1 MKKIQV
7 YLLVFFTLAICL
19 FSSCNSTK
27 VEESENEF
35 SISMNISTNPQSI
48 NPLYYSS
55 STDIFICRHLFQPL
69 LSINDSFNDYVP
81 ILAEKLPEVKL
92 VNDKTAIH
100 YSLKPE
106 AKWDNGTSVN
116 SDDVIT
122 SFKIVFN
129 PHSELPYLVKYYDF
143 IDSII
148 ALNELEFY
156 MYINSEANNAY
167 FNSGDFEILPKYIF
181 DQNSVLDAYTFQDLK
196 NYNPN
201 DKIDSALLMLGEEVI
216 NIKILDPEAKISGT
230 GAYKITDYNIN
241 NNITL
246 TKKQDWWGQKY
257 SDQSYFFKSNPDN
270 INFKIY
276 LEPLSAIMDYNN
288 SNLDVL
294 FGLNHESLRSVLD
307 NQNIMDNSRLI
318 KFNVNAFVY
327 LSVNSSNP
335 LFQNVSARKA
345 MAILSDPNTFIKEI
359 LMDQAVAISSPVS
372 PNNKRLY
379 NSNLIALEFDPDNAS
394 MLLEKAGWVKRN
406 SSWYKNNQ
414 EISLEFLIQ
423 AGNKNSE
430 DYGIYFKNKASK
442 IGLKVNLIPLEFSEF
457 ISRIRNG
464 NYTLARLG
472 TSVSPMFDNHR
483 ALFHSSS
490 IGQRNYPRMNSP
502 EIDSLIGK
510 IEIESNPESKRQMIH
525 TLQELI
531 FHEFSYVFLY
541 SPISN
546 VIVNNRYDNFTLS
559 ADALR
564 PWLPAFT
571 LKR

>member
-1 MKKIQV
+1 MKKIHV
-7 YLLVFFTLAICL
+7 YAIVFLAYNLFL
-19 FSSCNSTK
+19 FSSCNSTIEK
-27 VEESENEF
+27 EKEDEF

-55 STDIFICRHLFQPL
+55 STDVFICRHLFQPL
-69 LSINDSFNDYVP
+69 LSINDSFNAYVP
-81 ILAEKLPEVKL
+81 ILAAKLPELKYI
-92 VNDKTAIH
+92 NGKTAIH

-106 AKWDNGTSVN
+106 AKWDNGSPLS

-122 SFKIVFN
+122 SFKIIFN
-129 PHSELPYLVKYYDF
+129 PHCELSYLTNYYNF

-148 ALNELEFY
+148 PLSELEFY
-156 MYINSEANNAY
+156 VYINSEANNAY

-181 DQNSVLDAYTFQDLK
+181 DPENVLDSYGIQKLK

-201 DKIDSALLMLGEEVI
+201 DKIDSVLLKHGEEMLNIRVI
-216 NIKILDPEAKISGT
+216 DPESKISGT
-230 GAYKITDYNIN
+230 GAYTISDFNIN

-246 TKKQDWWGQKY
+246 TKKQNWWGKKY
-257 SDQSYFFKSNPDN
+257 SDQSYFFKSNPDK

-276 LEPLSAIMDYNN
+276 LEPLSAIMDFNN
-288 SNLDVL
+288 NNLDVL
-294 FGLNHESLRSVLD
+294 FGLNHESLKSVIE
-307 NQNIMDNSRLI
+307 NPTPMDNSSLI

-327 LSVNSSNP
+327 LSVNNSNP
-335 LFQNVSARKA
+335 LFQNLSARKA
-345 MAILSDPNTFIKEI
+345 MAIISDPNLFIKDI
-359 LMDQAVAISSPVS
+359 LMDQAISISSPVS

-379 NSNLIALEFDPDNAS
+379 NSNLKALEYNPDSAIS
-394 MLLEKAGWVKRN
+394 ELEKAGWEKRN
-406 SSWYKNNQ
+406 SSWYKNNR
-414 EISLEFLIQ
+414 EITLDFLIQ

-457 ISRIRNG
+457 ISRIRDG

-490 IGQRNYPRMNSP
+490 IGQRNYPRLNSP
-502 EIDSLIGK
+502 EIDSLIEK
-510 IEIESNPESKRQMIH
+510 IEIESDPDLKGHMIH
-525 TLQELI
+525 KLQKLI

-571 LKR
+571 IKK